1 MKELKE
7 RLEEEGCQK
16 KKKQE
21 AKVMVEKEL
30 TCTDV
35 VSVKDFP
42 KVKLESFC
50 NSKVSEL
57 WKLCVPRFMRA
68 LGFL

>member
-1 MKELKE
+1 MKELRE

-57 WKLCVPRFMRA
+57 WKLCVPWFMRA

>member
-1 MKELKE
+1 MKEPKE

-57 WKLCVPRFMRA
+57 WKLCVPWFMRA

>member
-42 KVKLESFC
+42 NVKLESFC

-57 WKLCVPRFMRA
+57 WKLCVPWFMRA

>member
-1 MKELKE
+1 MKELRE

-30 TCTDV
+30 TCIDV

-57 WKLCVPRFMRA
+57 WKLCVPWFMRA